1 MELDVEDF
9 KNRYQLTPKQL
20 RQTKMTAEDIEIA
33 QNVLLTIEDLF
44 LENIADWSLEESF
57 FLYDEK
63 EDLIYRFFNFSKG
76 MTKCF
81 LVINSEPQI
90 ELISNDLDNHLLLHI
105 SNILVDFVIAYIRSW
120 NSTPKLKTVDTITF
134 NFQFPANNNIE
145 NWSFIYIGFQFFFHI
160 KRPSQ
165 GSLERVYWCKHNIL
179 LLWPILDL
187 QRHQ

>member
-33 QNVLLTIEDLF
+33 QNILLTIEDLF

-76 MTKCF
+76 MTKNF

-90 ELISNDLDNHLLLHI
+90 ELISNELDNKLLLHI
-105 SNILVDFVIAYIRSW
+105 SNILVDFVIACVRS
-120 NSTPKLKTVDTITF
+120 
-134 NFQFPANNNIE
+134 
-145 NWSFIYIGFQFFFHI
+145 
-160 KRPSQ
+160 
-165 GSLERVYWCKHNIL
+165 
-179 LLWPILDL
+179 
-187 QRHQ
+187 

>member
-57 FLYDEK
+57 FLYDDE

-76 MTKCF
+76 TTSSY

-90 ELISNDLDNHLLLHI
+90 ELISNQFDNKLLLHI
-105 SNILVDFVIAYIRSW
+105 SNIVIDFVISCVRS
-120 NSTPKLKTVDTITF
+120 
-134 NFQFPANNNIE
+134 
-145 NWSFIYIGFQFFFHI
+145 
-160 KRPSQ
+160 
-165 GSLERVYWCKHNIL
+165 
-179 LLWPILDL
+179 
-187 QRHQ
+187 

>member
-76 MTKCF
+76 MTKNF
-81 LVINSEPQI
+81 LVLNSEPQI
-90 ELISNDLDNHLLLHI
+90 ELISNELDNKLLLHI
-105 SNILVDFVIAYIRSW
+105 SNILVDFVIACI
-120 NSTPKLKTVDTITF
+120 
-134 NFQFPANNNIE
+134 
-145 NWSFIYIGFQFFFHI
+145 
-160 KRPSQ
+160 PS
-165 GSLERVYWCKHNIL
+165 
-179 LLWPILDL
+179 
-187 QRHQ
+187 